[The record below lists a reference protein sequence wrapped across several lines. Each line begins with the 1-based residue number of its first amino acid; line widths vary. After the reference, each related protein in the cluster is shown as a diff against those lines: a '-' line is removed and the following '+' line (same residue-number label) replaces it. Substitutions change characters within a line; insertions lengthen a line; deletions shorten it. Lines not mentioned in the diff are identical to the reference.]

1 MLLSSPLTPDLK
13 QAEALRRPCILIA
26 GRICSWFSG
35 RTQLLPAGTCPPA
48 MQLGPVA
55 AEAYGSGLYR
65 QVSSPVGTTTY
76 GPAPEGEVRRHP

>member
-26 GRICSWFSG
+26 GHICSWFSG

-55 AEAYGSGLYR
+55 VKAYGSGP
-65 QVSSPVGTTTY
+65 SGNIPSPVDTTTY
-76 GPAPEGEVRRHP
+76 GLAPEGEVRRHP